1 MSLVSSLQ
9 IKKSEIMMRKYKF
22 KGLKKSNGEWA
33 YGDLIT
39 PIYRKKVNDSF
50 IRDTNGDRK
59 MIVSGTECL
68 FTGLVD
74 KDDKE
79 IYEDDILDCGV
90 GLGIVKMSV
99 DAAGYVLD
107 VFGKPFDVA
116 LVNFAL
122 DDIKVVGNV
131 FEDNA
136 VKEQI
141 KMNYQIAN
149 ICRLKM
155 IGNDSRSWDQLAT
168 DYGYGDTN
176 VMINEFVK
184 TYIPKYRHFVI
195 SHLRK
200 TCEEFTLIHEIFR
213 NG

>member
-1 MSLVSSLQ
+1 MKSFLLPSLMNLVSSLQ

-39 PIYRKKVNDSF
+39 PIYRKKANDSF

-99 DAAGYVLD
+99 EAAGYVLD

-116 LVNFAL
+116 LINFAIA
-122 DDIKVVGNV
+122 DIKVVGNV

-176 VMINEFVK
+176 VMINEFVSV
-184 TYIPKYRHFVI
+184 IRSASQKYQWFV
-195 SHLRK
+195 
-200 TCEEFTLIHEIFR
+200 
-213 NG
+213 GV